1 LCRGEELLLRLL
13 ILVLLLRGHL
23 LRRLLLGRRA
33 LLDLLVVLIQKGAQR
48 RLLLLRC
55 LRCLAIL
62 LRNLLLVHQR
72 VSAVVLSRVFI
83 ESAREMRTH
92 LLLGR
97 HLLLQLLLLV
107 LLLLVLLAQGE
118 FTRLHWV
125 SHLWGWLDLS
135 GESSIGLSLERLGLV
150 GLGGLLGRGRRVLEV
165 GTHLLL
171 R

>member
-23 LRRLLLGRRA
+23 LRRLLLVRRA

-72 VSAVVLSRVFI
+72 VSAVVLSRVLI

-97 HLLLQLLLLV
+97 HLLLQLLQ
-107 LLLLVLLAQGE
+107 LLLLMLLAQGE

-125 SHLWGWLDLS
+125 SHLWGRLDLS

>member
-23 LRRLLLGRRA
+23 LRRLLLVRRA

-72 VSAVVLSRVFI
+72 VSAVVLSRVLI

-97 HLLLQLLLLV
+97 HLLLQLLLLM
-107 LLLLVLLAQGE
+107 LLAQGE

-125 SHLWGWLDLS
+125 SHLWGRLDLS

>member
-1 LCRGEELLLRLL
+1 M
-13 ILVLLLRGHL
+13 
-23 LRRLLLGRRA
+23 
-33 LLDLLVVLIQKGAQR
+33 
-48 RLLLLRC
+48 
-55 LRCLAIL
+55 
-62 LRNLLLVHQR
+62 LVHQR

-97 HLLLQLLLLV
+97 HLLLQLLLLM
-107 LLLLVLLAQGE
+107 LLAQGE